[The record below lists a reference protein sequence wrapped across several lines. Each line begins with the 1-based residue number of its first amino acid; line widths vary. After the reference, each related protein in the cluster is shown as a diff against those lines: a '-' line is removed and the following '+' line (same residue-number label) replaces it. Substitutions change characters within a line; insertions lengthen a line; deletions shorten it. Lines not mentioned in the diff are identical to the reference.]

1 MIFEQKYPGAKGFNR
16 EAFRRRKN
24 GDQAQGVVLKSTMTI
39 AQNTKLMAKPEM
51 LDFNRVNFKSLA
63 ALCPP
68 LAIPRPLRCVC
79 RRNINELP
87 QAPASRNA
95 IFIAF
100 QQEQ

>member
-51 LDFNRVNFKSLA
+51 LDFNRVNFKSQ
-63 ALCPP
+63 
-68 LAIPRPLRCVC
+68 I
-79 RRNINELP
+79 
-87 QAPASRNA
+87 
-95 IFIAF
+95 
-100 QQEQ
+100 